1 MLKKKREYAVGY
13 GKPPEATR
21 FKSGQSGNPKGRPRG
36 TRNLATD
43 LHEELYETITVREG
57 TATKAISKQRAM
69 VKSLMNA
76 ALKGDTRATAQVTAL
91 IDRYMDKVERE
102 KAEQVLGEE
111 DQAILARFQARSR
124 RDRGD

>member
-1 MLKKKREYAVGY
+1 VLKRKEYAVGY

-21 FKSGQSGNPKGRPRG
+21 FKAGQSGNPKGRPRG

-43 LHEELYETITVREG
+43 LHEELNETITVREG

-91 IDRYMDKVERE
+91 IERYTDKVERE
-102 KAEQVLGEE
+102 KAEQVLGAE
-111 DQAILARFQARSR
+111 DQAILQRFQARAR